1 MRSAL
6 SSRAPSNFNSRPSAR
21 GDFGFGAQR
30 IHRMLFQFTP
40 LREGRLCD
48 SLRASSKHSFQFT
61 PLREG
66 RRARRDRTQHRRQI
80 SIHAPPRGATN
91 EVIRQRK
98 KRNISIHAPPRGA
111 TTLPAAGILNRRHFN
126 SRPSARGDGTVSK
139 SALCVIRFQF
149 TPLREGRR
157 NSFPPRRASRTFQF
171 TPLREGRLLLVVFGA
186 IVTIISIHAPP
197 RGATEWFRGV
207 PPARGH
213 FNSRPSAR
221 GDAMQ
226 TAASSRHS
234 NFNSRP
240 SARGDLVPSTAL

>member
-1 MRSAL
+1 MPNISIH
-6 SSRAPSNFNSRPSAR
+6 APPRGATSPSPTFSIAE
-21 GDFGFGAQR
+21 
-30 IHRMLFQFTP
+30 IFQFTP
-40 LREGRLCD
+40 LREGRLCARHFLPARHPISIHAPPRGATSGSAHSGFIGCYFNSRPSARGD
-48 SLRASSKHSFQFT
+48 SAIRSAHHPSTHFNSRPSARGDERAEIARNTADKFQFT

-149 TPLREGRR
+149 TPLREGRL
-157 NSFPPRRASRTFQF
+157 PRMLS
-171 TPLREGRLLLVVFGA
+171 EGEAG
-186 IVTIISIHAPP
+186 
-197 RGATEWFRGV
+197 E
-207 PPARGH
+207 
-213 FNSRPSAR
+213 
-221 GDAMQ
+221 
-226 TAASSRHS
+226 

-240 SARGDLVPSTAL
+240 SARGDQT